1 MEPKI
6 VHKDQLILLGLSF
19 YGDPFQSSAGWT
31 EENEIG
37 RLWKRFMVFWER
49 HKEEPLHVIDPDSF
63 YEVHL
68 DSDERITTGNYEVFV
83 GTAVSHI
90 ENIPTSALVKVLPT
104 TTYAVFTLH
113 GEQITSDW
121 HQLIY
126 HEWLPGSGYEIVH
139 GYSIQL
145 YDHRFKGMNHLS
157 ESTLDIYMP
166 IQKRTT

>member
-6 VHKDQLILLGLSF
+6 VHKDQFILVGLSF
-19 YGDPFQSSAGWT
+19 YGDPFQASASWT

-37 RLWKRFMVFWER
+37 RLWKRFMAFWGGHR
-49 HKEEPLHVIDPDSF
+49 ANLPNVIDPDSY

-68 DSDERITTGNYEVFV
+68 DSDERMTTGNYEVFV
-83 GTAVSHI
+83 GTAVSDL
-90 ENIPTSALVKVLPT
+90 ENIPTSALVKVLPA
-104 TTYAVFTLH
+104 TTYAVFTLQ

-126 HEWLPGSGYEIVH
+126 HDWLPNSGYDIAL

-145 YDHRFKGMNHLS
+145 YDHRFKGMDKLA
-157 ESTLDIYMP
+157 ESTLDVYMP
-166 IQKRTT
+166 IKKRS